1 MARIYL
7 RRTLTGFVAADEASQ
22 EVTRKYKVG
31 EVYRADVVKP
41 RSYQH
46 HKQIFA
52 LLDLTYSN
60 LPARYLTLWPN
71 PRAFRRG
78 LALAVGHVES
88 FATPDGEIH
97 DMPMSLSY
105 DDVPDEVD
113 FGATASLMMGICATL
128 LGVDEP
134 QLAAEVAQHAMYGAA
149 A

>member
-46 HKQIFA
+46 HKQVMA

-60 LPARYLTLWPN
+60 LHARYLKLWPT

-78 LALAVGHVES
+78 LAEAVGYTESYATVE
-88 FATPDGEIH
+88 GEIREVGL
-97 DMPMSLSY
+97 SLSY
-105 DDVPDEVD
+105 DDLPDEVE
-113 FGATASLMMGICATL
+113 FGTTASLMMGVCANL